1 MINFKATLEKFAEH
15 GEKTGWTFIEV
26 PAEIAQQ
33 IKPNNKQTFRVK
45 GKLDSLEIT
54 AVAMMPRGDGS
65 FIMPVNAT
73 MRKAIRKQKGDA
85 LIAQLEEDKKG
96 YVLDEEFVDCLRD
109 EPKAY
114 SFFKTL
120 SGSHQNYFSK
130 WIESAKTIETKSS
143 RIALSVNALVRKM
156 GYPEMI
162 RERTAENKK
171 LKG

>member
-1 MINFKATLEKFAEH
+1 MISFKVTLEKFAEQ

-26 PAEIAQQ
+26 PGEIVQQ

-45 GKLDSLEIT
+45 GKLDELGIT
-54 AVAMMPRGDGS
+54 AVALMPRGDGS
-65 FIMPVNAT
+65 FIMPINAA
-73 MRKAIRKQKGDA
+73 MRKAIRKQKGDS
-85 LIAQLEEDKKG
+85 LIAQLEEDKNG
-96 YVLDEEFVDCLRD
+96 YVLNEELIACLQD

-130 WIESAKTIETKSS
+130 WIDSAKTIETKSN
-143 RIALSVNALVRKM
+143 RIALSINALARNM

-162 RERTAENKK
+162 RERTAENKR